1 MKYSDPSLFINTEH
15 YFQNKSQIE
24 DSFDV
29 VIELISFSTPS
40 KYESTLS
47 TSFNLSEE
55 IINATDV
62 NRRTTCKIKNIK
74 QEILI
79 EAEKKWF
86 VMNDVYGVPGESA
99 R

>member
-1 MKYSDPSLFINTEH
+1 VKYTDPSLFINIE
-15 YFQNKSQIE
+15 YFFQNKSQIE

-29 VIELISFSTPS
+29 VIEMISFSSAS
-40 KYESTLS
+40 KYESILT
-47 TSFNLSEE
+47 TSFNLLEE
-55 IINATDV
+55 IVNASDV

-79 EAEKKWF
+79 EAEKRWL
-86 VMNDVYGVPGESA
+86 VMSDVYGVPGESA